1 MFIFRWRGG
10 RVERVS
16 LTSCGLLLVSLHGTE
31 VTTIE
36 GLGST
41 KEQIHPIQ
49 VILQPPA
56 GLWDSH
62 HNRRAGLYN
71 GADPSHP
78 GILSSSLLLVTGT
91 EVNTIEG
98 LGSTKEQIH
107 PIQVILQPPAGQ
119 WDRVYHNRRAGFT
132 REHIH
137 LIQLILHPPAGQ

>member
-49 VILQPPA
+49 VPYPLA
-56 GLWDSH
+56 SCWS
-62 HNRRAGLYN
+62 
-71 GADPSHP
+71 
-78 GILSSSLLLVTGT
+78 V
-91 EVNTIEG
+91 
-98 LGSTKEQIH
+98 
-107 PIQVILQPPAGQ
+107 GQ
-119 WDRVYHNRRAGFT
+119 RSP
-132 REHIH
+132 
-137 LIQLILHPPAGQ
+137 Q